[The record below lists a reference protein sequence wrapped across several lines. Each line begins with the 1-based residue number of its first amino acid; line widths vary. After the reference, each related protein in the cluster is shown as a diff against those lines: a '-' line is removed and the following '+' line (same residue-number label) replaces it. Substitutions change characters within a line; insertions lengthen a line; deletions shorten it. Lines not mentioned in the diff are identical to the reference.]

1 MCSISIE
8 ADTLMVN
15 IIFHVL
21 IQKSVVR
28 KKYATRDED
37 LFSDSTDIF
46 ADIPAPR
53 SSDVPASSADS
64 TSRGLPHPLP
74 NNEDDDGDYVSG

>member
-1 MCSISIE
+1 M
-8 ADTLMVN
+8 LYL
-15 IIFHVL
+15 VL
-21 IQKSVVR
+21 IQKSVAR

-53 SSDVPASSADS
+53 SSEATNKRPPP
-64 TSRGLPHPLP
+64 G
-74 NNEDDDGDYVSG
+74 NDDDGDYESG

>member
-1 MCSISIE
+1 M
-8 ADTLMVN
+8 LYL
-15 IIFHVL
+15 VL
-21 IQKSVVR
+21 IQKSVAR

-53 SSDVPASSADS
+53 SSDVPTSSTEA
-64 TSRGLPHPLP
+64 TNKRPPPG
-74 NNEDDDGDYVSG
+74 NDDDGDYESG